1 MRLTTIRYIL
11 SFLLLVSAITVLA
24 CASVLSPV
32 APVVTADDC
41 QKLTTCEQC
50 ISNTACGYCGNSC
63 MAATSADARDTAP
76 KTCSGSWVWK
86 VGTCP
91 DPTAAK
97 SSSTPAAP
105 AEPPKP

>member
-1 MRLTTIRYIL
+1 MRLAPVRYITT
-11 SFLLLVSAITVLA
+11 SVLLGSAISVLA

-32 APVVTADDC
+32 APVVKADDC
-41 QKLTTCEQC
+41 QKLTTCETC

-76 KTCSGSWVWK
+76 KTCSGAWVWK

-91 DPTAAK
+91 DVSAAT
-97 SSSTPAAP
+97 SSPSATP